1 MDNFRLAALT
11 ALWYAASLLF
21 NLGMKRSH
29 ALIPDVL
36 VLTTL
41 QFCVGAVALGVAWG
55 FNAVRGPEFSR
66 QNALVCWSALL
77 FFGGTLCTNVSL
89 TLLSVSFAHV
99 VKTLEP
105 FFTVAIVYA
114 WERTPPSCTS
124 VLALALTAAGVLV
137 ATSVQRKSAGKDS
150 AFSAGLAVALLA
162 NLFLQLRNVL
172 NKRLMKGA
180 DDEAAESTPRP
191 LELMLYTLALGLPLQ
206 LAVHAGADV
215 VNALEPAPPAV
226 SRYAH
231 YGDAHPLWLLVTP
244 LAFVAYQA
252 ASILVLAQVDPV
264 MHAVLNACKRMV
276 VIGLGAALMREVLSV
291 GYAAG
296 AAFAVAGVA
305 AYSLAKGLSTSAAH
319 TRAQLVLSV
328 ALFGV
333 AAVAA
338 SGGVLGPPLPGG
350 GAAAVVLRPPPPPP
364 RQHGRANASLFAS
377 RKSHLRRPTS
387 YKAGS

>member
-1 MDNFRLAALT
+1 M
-11 ALWYAASLLF
+11 
-21 NLGMKRSH
+21 
-29 ALIPDVL
+29 
-36 VLTTL
+36 
-41 QFCVGAVALGVAWG
+41 
-55 FNAVRGPEFSR
+55 
-66 QNALVCWSALL
+66 
-77 FFGGTLCTNVSL
+77 
-89 TLLSVSFAHV
+89 
-99 VKTLEP
+99 
-105 FFTVAIVYA
+105 
-114 WERTPPSCTS
+114 
-124 VLALALTAAGVLV
+124 
-137 ATSVQRKSAGKDS
+137 
-150 AFSAGLAVALLA
+150 
-162 NLFLQLRNVL
+162 
-172 NKRLMKGA
+172 
-180 DDEAAESTPRP
+180 
-191 LELMLYTLALGLPLQ
+191 
-206 LAVHAGADV
+206 
-215 VNALEPAPPAV
+215 

-305 AYSLAKGLSTSAAH
+305 AYSLAKGLSTGAAH

-338 SGGVLGPPLPGG
+338 SGGVLGPPLPSG
-350 GAAAVVLRPPPPPP
+350 GAAAVVNRPPPPPP

-377 RKSHLRRPTS
+377 RKWHG
-387 YKAGS
+387 KAIKSG